1 MSEATPGRVI
11 LKCPQQYFRDQTAMI
26 TAFFDS
32 QGLGSSNYFSH
43 ILYDPSSPSKLFLVL
58 DLHYKEIP
66 DANLNKLELQV
77 LKVTRGKT
85 LYVVSAVPEI

>member
-58 DLHYKEIP
+58 DLHHKETL
-66 DANLNKLELQV
+66 DVNLNKLELQV